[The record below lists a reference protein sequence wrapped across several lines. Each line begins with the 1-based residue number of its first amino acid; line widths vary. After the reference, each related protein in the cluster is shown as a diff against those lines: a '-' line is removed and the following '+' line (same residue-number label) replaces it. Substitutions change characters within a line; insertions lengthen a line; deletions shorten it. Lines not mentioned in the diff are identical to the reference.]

1 MKKLLSLI
9 LCAGLMLTTA
19 ACSNSAS
26 STSSA
31 TSSESSAQAESSA
44 SDNASDQKPDNF
56 PEKPITF
63 IVPWAAG
70 GTSDGQVRVIAN
82 LGQKYFGVPCTVV
95 NRDGAGG
102 TIATTEF
109 VNTKA
114 DGYTICLEACGV
126 FTTQP
131 FIKDNIKYSIDDF
144 KPLIGTTIEPIIM
157 VASKASGI
165 KSLDDLKNKG
175 RVISYGFSGAGS
187 LPQLSQQRFFEMA
200 GIESSGVPFGGGAPT
215 MTALLGAHIDVAAA
229 HPGEVAQ
236 YLESGDVVPLGIFSP
251 ERDPREN
258 LKDIPTFKE
267 QGFDID
273 MSVWKFLMVPKDTPD
288 DIANYL
294 TNTLAE
300 IEKDPE
306 FMKFCENNNLIVSG
320 YQPDEITTKIKNEA
334 AINKELL
341 NK

>member
-1 MKKLLSLI
+1 MKKLLSLL
-9 LCAGLMLTTA
+9 LCAGLLLTTA

-31 TSSESSAQAESSA
+31 ASTASTVQAGSSEAEASSAQ
-44 SDNASDQKPDNF
+44 KPANF
-56 PEKPITF
+56 PKNPITF

-70 GTSDGQVRVIAN
+70 GTSDGQVRAIAN
-82 LGQKYFGVPCTVV
+82 LGQKYFGAACTVV

-144 KPLIGTTIEPIIM
+144 KPLIGTTVEPIIM
-157 VASKASGI
+157 VASKSSGI
-165 KSLDDLKNKG
+165 KSLDDLKKKG
-175 RVISYGFSGAGS
+175 STISYGFSGAGS
-187 LPQLSQQRFFEMA
+187 LPQLSQQRFFETA
-200 GIESSGVPFGGGAPT
+200 DIKSSAVPFNGGAPT
-215 MTALLGAHIDVAAA
+215 ITALLGNHVDVAAA
-229 HPGEVAQ
+229 HPGEIAQ

-267 QGFDID
+267 QGYDID

-294 TNTLAE
+294 SDTLAQ
-300 IEKDPE
+300 IEKDPQ
-306 FMKFCENNNLIVSG
+306 FTKYCENNTLAISG
-320 YQPDEITTKIKNEA
+320 YQPNEILTKIKDEA
-334 AINKELL
+334 AVNKELL
-341 NK
+341 KK